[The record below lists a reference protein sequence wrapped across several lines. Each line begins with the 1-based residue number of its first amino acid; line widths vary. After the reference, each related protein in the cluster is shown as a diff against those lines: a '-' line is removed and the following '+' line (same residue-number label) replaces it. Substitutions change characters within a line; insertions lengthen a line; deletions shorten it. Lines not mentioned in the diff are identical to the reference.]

1 MTSTTL
7 GSPSTFIGAPVSES
21 DRIILL
27 DSLRGIALC
36 GILLMNIPGFAL
48 PFVQILD
55 PSIRNELSGP
65 NFFAYY
71 IVELVL
77 EGSQRA
83 IFTMLFGAS
92 MLLFLNRLE
101 RNVDG
106 LMVAEYYF
114 RRQLW
119 LLGFGLFNAYILLWF
134 WDILYPYAIF
144 GMLLFPFRRLA
155 PKALLI
161 AAGVCLLMMMV
172 RENVNFYRDK
182 GVIQRG
188 EAVAAIDTT
197 KVKLTDTQKED
208 LQAMQGMKGET
219 SREAKEKNIKKNERK
234 VLGSYPELYEAH
246 SARSFRLET
255 VGIFNFLF
263 WDVLLFMFI
272 GMAFYKTGIMMGN
285 HPAKTYWFLFIV
297 GLGVGLPLSYVRLQP
312 MFEHQFN
319 FYLIAKNEHFEFY
332 ELSRVF
338 RSLGI
343 FGLIMLMYKSGWFNW
358 LFLLVRPVGQM
369 AFTNY
374 LMQSFLCGLIFYGVG
389 FGLFGKLQRY
399 ELYYVV
405 LGVWIF
411 QIISSHLWLRYF
423 QFGPLEW
430 VWRSLTYWKKQPI
443 RRSGPNISQNAIA

>member
-1 MTSTTL
+1 MSSTTL
-7 GSPSTFIGAPVSES
+7 SAPSTFLGAPVSES
-21 DRIILL
+21 ERIILL

-48 PFVQILD
+48 PLMQMLD
-55 PSIRNELSGP
+55 PFLRNELSGP
-65 NFFAYY
+65 NFYAYY
-71 IVELVL
+71 IVELLL

-83 IFTMLFGAS
+83 IFTMLFGAG

-101 RNVDG
+101 SKVDG

-134 WDILYPYAIF
+134 WDILFPYAIF
-144 GMLLFPFRRLA
+144 GMFLFPFRRLT
-155 PKALLI
+155 PKALLV
-161 AAGVCLLMMMV
+161 AAGICLVMMTV
-172 RENVNFYRDK
+172 RENVDFYREK
-182 GVIQRG
+182 AVIQKG
-188 EAVAAIDTT
+188 EAVAATDTT
-197 KVKLTDTQKED
+197 KVKLSDTQKEE
-208 LQAMQGMKGET
+208 LEAMQRMKEET

-234 VLGSYPELYEAH
+234 VLGSYPELYEDH
-246 SARSFRLET
+246 SARSFRGET
-255 VGIFNFLF
+255 AVVFYFLF
-263 WDVLLFMFI
+263 WDILLFMFI
-272 GMAFYKTGIMMGN
+272 GMAFYKTGVITGN
-285 HPAKTYWFLFIV
+285 QPAKTYWLLFII
-297 GLGVGLPLSYVRLQP
+297 GLGVGLPLSYFRLQP

-332 ELSRVF
+332 QLSRIF

-343 FGLIMLMYKSGWFNW
+343 FGLIMLMYKSGWFTW
-358 LFLLVRPVGQM
+358 LFAMMRPVGQM

-374 LMQSFLCGLIFYGVG
+374 LMQSFLCGMIFYGIG

-399 ELYYVV
+399 EIYYVV

-411 QIISSHLWLRYF
+411 QIIFSRLWLRYF

-430 VWRSLTYWKKQPI
+430 VWRSLTYWKRQPI
-443 RRSGPNISQNAIA
+443 RRSGPNILKNPIG